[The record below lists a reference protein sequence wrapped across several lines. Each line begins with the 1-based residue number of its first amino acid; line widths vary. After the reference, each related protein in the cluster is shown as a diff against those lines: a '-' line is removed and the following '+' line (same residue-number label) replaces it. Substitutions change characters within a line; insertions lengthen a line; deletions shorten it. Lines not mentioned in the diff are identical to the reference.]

1 MEKIVL
7 TISPA
12 EKRCLDMTST
22 EKRSVHER
30 ALSQMGFTSEE
41 IALAKLFYNRAT
53 PAGVTDAVRY
63 SIWALSNLPR
73 ADAKGIITPATYY
86 EATRGGIRMGGNRLA
101 HWAQAAFRAYK
112 REGSSPQPALFEILR
127 KALDWCASF
136 EEENPPEEWP
146 HERIEE
152 LLHSNR
158 RRRSITRST
167 PHSRPGRV
175 TVEVSPE
182 ERIPEIR
189 VAGDQLSLFSE

>member
-7 TISPA
+7 TITPA

-22 EKRSVHER
+22 EKRSVDER
-30 ALSQMGFTSEE
+30 ALSQMGFTPQE

-53 PAGVTDAVRY
+53 PAGVTDGVRY
-63 SIWALSNLPR
+63 AVWALSNLPR
-73 ADAKGIITPATYY
+73 ADANGVITPATYY

-101 HWAQAAFRAYK
+101 HWAGAAFRVYE
-112 REGSSPQPALFEILR
+112 REGSSPPPALFGILR
-127 KALDWCASF
+127 KALDWCARF

-146 HERIEE
+146 DERIDK
-152 LLHSNR
+152 LLHTTR
-158 RRRSITRST
+158 QRRSMTIPTSDSPT
-167 PHSRPGRV
+167 GHV

-182 ERIPEIR
+182 EPMPDIR